1 MEFYLEVENL
11 FFKNWQ
17 SKPDM
22 DDSRTE
28 PGVTDNFFQGV
39 PALKLMFTSTQD
51 TSQKLMQHQT

>member
-1 MEFYLEVENL
+1 
-11 FFKNWQ
+11 
-17 SKPDM
+17 M